1 MRLKVAVE
9 LKKSFRHS
17 LKLNLEVYMLIAQI
31 FFFAILNDSLF
42 DLCVVF
48 SVSNFVPCSWL
59 LSVTVAFLP

>member
-31 FFFAILNDSLF
+31 FFFAILNDSLLTF
-42 DLCVVF
+42 A
-48 SVSNFVPCSWL
+48 
-59 LSVTVAFLP
+59 LSSAFLTLSHVHGCYLLQ